1 LHGVDVAR
9 QVRVFEPY
17 LQYVELRLSGA
28 AIQRHRIAIPK
39 VIQNLGADAAVQ
51 ARLKTT
57 FDLIERESALSS
69 KPIEDEL
76 NDIRKNF
83 TPSLGKDHGR
93 VLLKAQ
99 KPLFEKRLA
108 ELGTKLASFQAEV
121 KEKLQGHL
129 DDSREEII
137 KYYLPR
143 VVDRPPDA
151 FAGQLLTEKPTHE
164 DGRKWLGL
172 QLDKVFPKAEDLI
185 RKMELEQTYEEF
197 RAAGEKKG

>member
-1 LHGVDVAR
+1 VGFPD
-9 QVRVFEPY
+9 P
-17 LQYVELRLSGA
+17 LSGT
-28 AIQRHRIAIPK
+28 
-39 VIQNLGADAAVQ
+39 
-51 ARLKTT
+51 LKTT

-121 KEKLQGHL
+121 KEKLQEHL
-129 DDSREEII
+129 DSSREEII

-143 VVDRPPDA
+143 VIEQPPDA
-151 FAGQLLTEKPTHE
+151 FAGQLLTEKPTDE

-172 QLDKVFPKAEDLI
+172 QLDGVFPKAEDLLK
-185 RKMELEQTYEEF
+185 RMELEHTYKDVTFETLNRPDFLPLIQDAFPAVNWEKAYEEF